1 MSKHQDVVDAYVKK
15 LETTAA
21 MNEAKRK
28 ELSDC
33 CSVVVDGSG
42 IVVGI
47 FCLEISQ
54 EIVEQAYV
62 ALESADDNE

>member
-21 MNEAKRK
+21 MNEARK
-28 ELSDC
+28 ALSDC